1 MKKRK
6 SALSF
11 KKMEDLVHEAHDKNN
26 KKIQEMAEKQLEH
39 SIKVLENRDYLIY
52 EKERRKEEILTKEI
66 SALKNTDVK
75 DYNIQLKQSI
85 IR

>member
-1 MKKRK
+1 
-6 SALSF
+6 
-11 KKMEDLVHEAHDKNN
+11 MEDLVHEAHDKNN

>member
-1 MKKRK
+1 
-6 SALSF
+6 
-11 KKMEDLVHEAHDKNN
+11 MEDLVHEAHDKNN

-66 SALKNTDVK
+66 K
-75 DYNIQLKQSI
+75 YM
-85 IR
+85 